1 MDQANLDK
9 YPERDMQ
16 VLVWEA
22 LEQMRLR
29 EAPRPTSKPGWAI
42 LEVEAAGVCGS
53 EISSFLGKNELRKPP
68 LVMGH
73 EFSGTVVDI
82 GDDVSHDWI
91 GKHVVVNPLVT
102 CGTCRYCRMG
112 DRQLCP
118 ERKIIGVTFPGGFA
132 EQTAVPISSCMPVT
146 DLLRAALIE
155 PLACGVRAVSHSKA
169 QLGDST
175 LVFGAG
181 MIGLSIIKLLRA
193 RGVSQCIAVD
203 TIPSRLKW
211 ARLWGATD
219 IIDASTEDAVEAA
232 KRLAS
237 GSLDC
242 VVDAVGHPQTRIQ
255 SLTMVRRGGKV
266 VFVGLHSDDAN
277 LHGNAI
283 VRDESEI
290 VGSFAYSDDDFRRA
304 VGLTEGGLIDMSGG
318 WLDVRPLAAGQEAFV
333 EQAKGPAP
341 FSKILLKP

>member
-1 MDQANLDK
+1 
-9 YPERDMQ
+9 MQ
-16 VLVWEA
+16 VLVWEDIERMS
-22 LEQMRLR
+22 LNDSSRP
-29 EAPRPTSKPGWAI
+29 EAKPGWVV
-42 LEVEAAGVCGS
+42 LDVEAAGICGS

-73 EFSGTVVDI
+73 EFSGTVAEV
-82 GDDVSHDWI
+82 GEGVSPDWV

-102 CGTCRYCRMG
+102 CGTCRYCRSG
-112 DRQLCP
+112 EKQLCP
-118 ERKIIGVTFPGGFA
+118 ERKIVGVNYPGGFA
-132 EQTAVPISSCMPVT
+132 ELASVPVSSCWPVT

-155 PLACGVRAVSHSKA
+155 PLACGVRASRRSES

-175 LVFGAG
+175 LVFGVG

-219 IIDASTEDAVEAA
+219 TIDASTEDVTEAT
-232 KRLAS
+232 KRLVPH
-237 GSLDC
+237 GLDC
-242 VVDAVGHPQTRIQ
+242 VIDAVGHPKTRAQ
-255 SLTMVRRGGKV
+255 GLGMLRRGGRA
-266 VFVGLHSDDAN
+266 VFVGLHSDETS
-277 LHGNAI
+277 LRGNAI

-304 VGLTEGGLIDMSGG
+304 VALAEGEFIDMSGG

-341 FSKILLKP
+341 FSKILLRP

>member
-1 MDQANLDK
+1 M
-9 YPERDMQ
+9 R

-29 EAPRPTSKPGWAI
+29 DAPKPTAKPGWVV

-73 EFSGTVVDI
+73 EFSGSVIEI
-82 GDDVSHDWI
+82 GDGVSQDWM

-102 CGTCRYCRMG
+102 CGTCRYCRTG
-112 DRQLCP
+112 NRQLCLD
-118 ERKIIGVTFPGGFA
+118 RKIIGVTFPGGFA
-132 EQTAVPISSCMPVT
+132 EQATVPISSCTPAA
-146 DLLRAALIE
+146 DLLKAALIE
-155 PLACGVRAVSHSKA
+155 PLACGVRAVSRTEA

-203 TIPSRLKW
+203 TVPSRLKW

-219 IIDASTEDAVEAA
+219 TIDASTEDAVEAV
-232 KRLAS
+232 KHLSS
-237 GSLDC
+237 GGVDC
-242 VVDAVGHPQTRIQ
+242 VVDAVGHPQTRTQ
-255 SLTMVRRGGKV
+255 SLTMLRRGGRV
-266 VFVGLHSDDAN
+266 VFVGLHSDETT
-277 LHGNAI
+277 LHGNAM

-290 VGSFAYSDDDFRRA
+290 LGSFAYSDDDFRRA
-304 VGLTEGGLIDMSGG
+304 VTLTEGGLIDMSGG